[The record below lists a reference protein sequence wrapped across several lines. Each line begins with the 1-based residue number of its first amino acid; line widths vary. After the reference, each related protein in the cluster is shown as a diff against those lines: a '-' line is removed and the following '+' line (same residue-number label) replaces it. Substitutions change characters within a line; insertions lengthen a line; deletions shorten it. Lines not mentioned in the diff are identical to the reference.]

1 MKKQIKKV
9 ISICSI
15 LAMVLSLAACGN
27 SESNRE
33 SGGKDDEN
41 NSSGKAKTQ
50 YLTLAACPA
59 SSGNYAFFVGLG
71 QAISKIYPEY
81 NITVSE
87 SQGSVDI
94 SKRMRSGEALMGN
107 GTSPN
112 DYNDFYGEETFQG
125 DPNEDLRLMLVY
137 TINNYTLCVDKEAGI
152 EDLSDLNGK
161 KICPGATGTDAAL
174 LSNKLFDMFGVKAEL
189 SESNQSDATDAY
201 SDRRL
206 DGVVKTGVLG
216 DSYVMQ
222 LDAARPISIVS
233 MSKEEVEQFVDTVPQ
248 VKPAVI
254 PAGTYSGIDYDVNT
268 FAMYAGLRVSKE
280 LSQEDVYKM
289 CKAAFSEGY
298 SEIEAAF
305 PGIKDIDML
314 QAAIDMSVLPLHAGT
329 VQYAI
334 ENGYEVPEELIPEEY
349 VPVQ

>member
-1 MKKQIKKV
+1 MKRKITS
-9 ISICSI
+9 ISII
-15 LAMVLSLAACGN
+15 LALLLSLTAC
-27 SESNRE
+27 
-33 SGGKDDEN
+33 SGSGSKDKNDN
-41 NSSGKAKTQ
+41 KGGGTQ

-112 DYNDFYGEETFQG
+112 DYNDFHGEETFEG

-137 TINNYTLCVDKEAGI
+137 AINNYTLCVDKEEGI
-152 EDLSDLNGK
+152 ESISGLNGK

-174 LSNKLFDMFGVKAEL
+174 LSHKLFDMFNVEADL
-189 SESNQSDATDAY
+189 VESNQSDATDAY

-233 MSKEEVEQFVDTVPQ
+233 MSEEEVEQFTESIPQ

-254 PAGTYSGIDYDVNT
+254 PANTYAGIDYDVNT
-268 FAMYAGLRVSKE
+268 FAMYAGLRLSKE
-280 LSQEDVYKM
+280 LSQEEVYKM
-289 CKAAFSEGY
+289 SKAVFDEGY
-298 SEIEAAF
+298 SEIEASF

-314 QAAIDMSVLPLHAGT
+314 QAAIDMSVLPLHAGV
-329 VQYAI
+329 VQYAV
-334 ENGYEVPEELIPEEY
+334 ENGFEVPDELIPEEY
-349 VPVQ
+349 VPVK